1 MKSFKIVVIIL
12 ASLLVIVGLSI
23 GGYKVMKQVEHD
35 EMVRVVKGEEVKE
48 IIEDYLNYIDE
59 KAFTNKGVIQ
69 SYEIDTESIQHNP
82 MGGINFSVYVNED
95 NELYV
100 RYTLEKNSQTNK
112 VDFSSGGY
120 SGKLHNLIKEK
131 Q

>member
-1 MKSFKIVVIIL
+1 
-12 ASLLVIVGLSI
+12 
-23 GGYKVMKQVEHD
+23 
-35 EMVRVVKGEEVKE
+35 
-48 IIEDYLNYIDE
+48 
-59 KAFTNKGVIQ
+59 
-69 SYEIDTESIQHNP
+69 

-100 RYTLEKNSQTNK
+100 RYTLEKNSKKNK

-131 Q
+131 